1 MITRDI
7 QLAVD
12 CLDKNDVVGMPT
24 ETVYGLAGNAFSE
37 QAVRRIFEV
46 KKRPSCNPLIVH
58 INGTADLS
66 AVAADI
72 PEAAV
77 ILTRHFW
84 PGPLTVVLKK
94 KSCIPDLVTAGKATV
109 AVRAPDH
116 PVAQELLRRTSYP
129 LAAPSANPFG
139 TISPTTAEHV
149 DRYFGG
155 IIPCVLDGGSCRKGI
170 ESTIIG
176 FGDDG
181 RPVILRLG
189 SITPEEIEAV
199 IGNVTIRNKA
209 TATPDA
215 PGMLSRHYS
224 PKTPLVISDN
234 PEITLEMF
242 ADKNV
247 GLLTFSDRVPD
258 RPGLVQKVLSENG
271 DMNEAAAALYAALHE
286 LDQLSAE
293 VIITSLLPET
303 GLGRALN
310 DKLLRA
316 AEKEDSLTADP
327 FQ

>member
-12 CLDKNDVVGMPT
+12 SLDRNDVVGMPT

-46 KKRPSCNPLIVH
+46 KQRPAYNPLIVH
-58 INGTADLS
+58 INGVADLNV
-66 AVAADI
+66 VASDI
-72 PEAAV
+72 PEEAV
-77 ILTRHFW
+77 ILARHFW

-139 TISPTTAEHV
+139 TISPTSAAHV
-149 DRYFGG
+149 ERYFGDT
-155 IIPCVLDGGSCRKGI
+155 IPCVLDGGTCRRGI
-170 ESTIIG
+170 ESTIVG

-189 SITPEEIEAV
+189 SITPGEIEEVA
-199 IGNVTIRNKA
+199 GHVTIRNNA
-209 TATPDA
+209 MAAPDA

-224 PKTPLVISDN
+224 PKTELIITSN
-234 PEITLEMF
+234 PEMTLEMY
-242 ADKNV
+242 AGRKV
-247 GLLTFSDRVPD
+247 GLLTFSERVPD
-258 RPGLVQKVLSENG
+258 RPGLIQVVLSDKG
-271 DMNEAAAALYAALHE
+271 DMNEAAAALYAALHD
-286 LDQLSAE
+286 LDQLSAD
-293 VIITSLLPET
+293 IIVTSLLPET
-303 GLGRALN
+303 GLGMAIN
-310 DKLLRA
+310 DKLRRA
-316 AEKEDSLTADP
+316 AEKD
-327 FQ
+327 

>member
-46 KKRPSCNPLIVH
+46 KKRPSYNPLIVH
-58 INGTADLS
+58 INGTADLN
-66 AVAADI
+66 AVATDI

-77 ILTRHFW
+77 VLTRHFW

-139 TISPTTAEHV
+139 TISPTTADHV
-149 DRYFGG
+149 DRYFGD
-155 IIPCVLDGGSCRKGI
+155 IIPCVLDGGPCRKGI
-170 ESTIIG
+170 ESTIVG
-176 FGDDG
+176 FSDDG
-181 RPVILRLG
+181 SPVILRLG

-209 TATPDA
+209 AASPDA

-234 PEITLEMF
+234 PEITLEMYTNQ
-242 ADKNV
+242 KV
-247 GLLTFSDRVPD
+247 GLLTFSERVPD
-258 RPGLVQKVLSENG
+258 RPGLVQIVLSEKG

-303 GLGRALN
+303 GLGKALN

-316 AEKEDSLTADP
+316 AEKEDSLTPDLT
-327 FQ
+327 

>member
-46 KKRPSCNPLIVH
+46 KKRPSYNPLIVH

-66 AVAADI
+66 AVATDI

-149 DRYFGG
+149 DRYFGD
-155 IIPCVLDGGSCRKGI
+155 IIPCVLDGGPCRKGI
-170 ESTIIG
+170 ESTIVG
-176 FGDDG
+176 FDDDG
-181 RPVILRLG
+181 SPVILRLG

-199 IGNVTIRNKA
+199 IGNVVIRNNA
-209 TATPDA
+209 AASPDA

-234 PEITLEMF
+234 PEMTLEMYT
-242 ADKNV
+242 DQKV
-247 GLLTFSDRVPD
+247 GLLTFSERVPD
-258 RPGLVQKVLSENG
+258 RPGLVQIVLSEKG

-303 GLGRALN
+303 GLGKALN

-316 AEKEDSLTADP
+316 AEKEDSLTP
-327 FQ
+327 EPT

>member
-12 CLDKNDVVGMPT
+12 CLDRNDVVGMPT

-37 QAVRRIFEV
+37 QAVRKIFEV
-46 KKRPSCNPLIVH
+46 KQRPAFNPLIVH
-58 INGTADLS
+58 ISSAADLDT
-66 AVAADI
+66 VATDI
-72 PEAAV
+72 PEAALV
-77 ILTRHFW
+77 LTRHFW

-109 AVRAPDH
+109 AVRVPDH
-116 PVAQELLRRTSYP
+116 PVARQLLGSISYP

-139 TISPTTAEHV
+139 TISPTTAGHV
-149 DRYFGG
+149 ERYFGD
-155 IIPCVLDGGSCRKGI
+155 IIPCVLDGGPCRKGI
-170 ESTIIG
+170 ESTIVG

-181 RPVILRLG
+181 IPVILRLG

-199 IGNVTIRNKA
+199 AGFATVRN
-209 TATPDA
+209 TADTAPDA

-224 PKTPLVISDN
+224 PKTELVISDN
-234 PEITLEMF
+234 PEKLLERY
-242 ADKNV
+242 AGKKV
-247 GLLTFSDRVPD
+247 GLLTFSERLPG
-258 RPGLVQKVLSENG
+258 RPELVQVVLSEKG

-303 GLGRALN
+303 GLGRAIN
-310 DKLLRA
+310 DKLRRA
-316 AEKEDSLTADP
+316 SERE
-327 FQ
+327 

>member
-37 QAVRRIFEV
+37 HAVRRIFEV
-46 KKRPSCNPLIVH
+46 KQRPAYNPLIVH
-58 INGTADLS
+58 ISGTADLS
-66 AVAADI
+66 TVATDI
-72 PEAAV
+72 PEEAI

-94 KSCIPDLVTAGKATV
+94 KGCIPDLVTSGKATV

-116 PVAQELLRRTSYP
+116 PVAQELLRNISYP

-149 DRYFGG
+149 ERYFGG
-155 IIPCVLDGGSCRKGI
+155 IIPCILDGGPCQKGI
-170 ESTIIG
+170 ESTIVG

-189 SITPEEIEAV
+189 SITPEEIEGV
-199 IGNVTIRNKA
+199 VGSITIRNKA
-209 TATPDA
+209 AYAPDA

-224 PKTPLVISDN
+224 PKTALVLSDN
-234 PEITLEMF
+234 PEITLESY
-242 ADKNV
+242 AGCRV
-247 GLLTFSDRVPD
+247 GLLSFSERLPD
-258 RPGLVQKVLSENG
+258 RPGLVQVILSEKR

-286 LDQLSAE
+286 LDQLSAD
-293 VIITSLLPET
+293 VIVTSLLPET
-303 GLGRALN
+303 GLGSAIN
-310 DKLLRA
+310 DKLRRA
-316 AEKEDSLTADP
+316 AEKD
-327 FQ
+327 

>member
-12 CLDKNDVVGMPT
+12 SLDRNDVVGMPT

-46 KKRPSCNPLIVH
+46 KQRPAYNPLIVH
-58 INGTADLS
+58 INGVADLNV
-66 AVAADI
+66 VASDI
-72 PEAAV
+72 PEEAV
-77 ILTRHFW
+77 ILARHFW

-139 TISPTTAEHV
+139 TISPTSAAHV
-149 DRYFGG
+149 ERYFGDT
-155 IIPCVLDGGSCRKGI
+155 IPCVLDGGTCRRGI
-170 ESTIIG
+170 ESTIVG

-189 SITPEEIEAV
+189 SITPGEIEEVA
-199 IGNVTIRNKA
+199 GHVTIRNNA
-209 TATPDA
+209 MAAPDA

-224 PKTPLVISDN
+224 PKTELIITSN
-234 PEITLEMF
+234 PEMTLDMY
-242 ADKNV
+242 AGRKV
-247 GLLTFSDRVPD
+247 GLLTFSERVPD
-258 RPGLVQKVLSENG
+258 RPGLIQVVLSDKG
-271 DMNEAAAALYAALHE
+271 DMNEAAAALYAALHD
-286 LDQLSAE
+286 LDQLSAD
-293 VIITSLLPET
+293 IIVTSLLPET
-303 GLGRALN
+303 GLGMAIN
-310 DKLLRA
+310 DKLRRA
-316 AEKEDSLTADP
+316 AEKD
-327 FQ
+327 

>member
-12 CLDKNDVVGMPT
+12 CLNRNDVVGMPT

-46 KKRPSCNPLIVH
+46 KQRPAYNPLIVH
-58 INGTADLS
+58 ISGAADLDT
-66 AVAADI
+66 VATDI

-77 ILTRHFW
+77 LLTRHFW
-84 PGPLTVVLKK
+84 PGALTVVLKK

-116 PVAQELLRRTSYP
+116 QVAQELLRRTSYP

-149 DRYFGG
+149 ERYFGD
-155 IIPCVLDGGSCRKGI
+155 IVPCVLEGGPCKKGI

-176 FGDDG
+176 FEEDG

-189 SITPEEIEAV
+189 SITPEEIEGV
-199 IGNVTIRNKA
+199 IGNISIRNKPSA
-209 TATPDA
+209 APDA

-224 PKTPLVISDN
+224 PKTELIISDN
-234 PEITLEMF
+234 PETILERY
-242 ADKNV
+242 AGRKV
-247 GLLTFSDRVPD
+247 GLLTFSARVPD
-258 RPGLVQKVLSENG
+258 RPGLTQIVLSEKG
-271 DMNEAAAALYAALHE
+271 DLNEAAAALYAALHE
-286 LDQLSAE
+286 LDQLSAA

-303 GLGRALN
+303 GLGMAIN
-310 DKLLRA
+310 DKLKRA
-316 AEKEDSLTADP
+316 AERE
-327 FQ
+327 

>member
-12 CLDKNDVVGMPT
+12 CLDRNDVVGMPT

-46 KKRPSCNPLIVH
+46 KQRPAYNPLIVH
-58 INGTADLS
+58 INGVADLNV
-66 AVAADI
+66 VASDI
-72 PEAAV
+72 PEEAV
-77 ILTRHFW
+77 ILARHFW

-139 TISPTTAEHV
+139 TISPTSAAHV
-149 DRYFGG
+149 ERYFGDT
-155 IIPCVLDGGSCRKGI
+155 IPCVLDGGTCRRGI
-170 ESTIIG
+170 ESTIVG

-189 SITPEEIEAV
+189 SITPGEIEEVA
-199 IGNVTIRNKA
+199 GHVTIRNNA
-209 TATPDA
+209 MAAPDA

-224 PKTPLVISDN
+224 PKTELVISSN
-234 PEITLEMF
+234 PEMTLEMY
-242 ADKNV
+242 AGRKV
-247 GLLTFSDRVPD
+247 GLLTFSERVPD
-258 RPGLVQKVLSENG
+258 RPGLIQVVLSDKG
-271 DMNEAAAALYAALHE
+271 DMNEAAAALYAALHD
-286 LDQLSAE
+286 LDQLSAD
-293 VIITSLLPET
+293 IIVTSLLPET
-303 GLGRALN
+303 GLGMAIN
-310 DKLLRA
+310 DKLRRA
-316 AEKEDSLTADP
+316 AEKD
-327 FQ
+327 

>member
-12 CLDKNDVVGMPT
+12 SLDRNDVVGMPT

-46 KKRPSCNPLIVH
+46 KQRPAYNPLIVH
-58 INGTADLS
+58 INGVADLNV
-66 AVAADI
+66 VASDI
-72 PEAAV
+72 PEEAV
-77 ILTRHFW
+77 ILARHFW

-139 TISPTTAEHV
+139 TISPTSAAHV
-149 DRYFGG
+149 ERYFGDT
-155 IIPCVLDGGSCRKGI
+155 IPCVLDGGTCRRGI
-170 ESTIIG
+170 ESTIVG

-189 SITPEEIEAV
+189 SITPGEIEEVAGHV
-199 IGNVTIRNKA
+199 IIRNNA
-209 TATPDA
+209 MAAPDA

-224 PKTPLVISDN
+224 PKTELIITSN
-234 PEITLEMF
+234 PEMTLDMY
-242 ADKNV
+242 AGRKV
-247 GLLTFSDRVPD
+247 GLLTFSERVPD
-258 RPGLVQKVLSENG
+258 RPGLIQVVLSDKG
-271 DMNEAAAALYAALHE
+271 DMNEAAAALYAALHD
-286 LDQLSAE
+286 LDQLSAD
-293 VIITSLLPET
+293 IIVTSLLPET
-303 GLGRALN
+303 GLGMAIN
-310 DKLLRA
+310 DKLRRA
-316 AEKEDSLTADP
+316 AEKD
-327 FQ
+327 

>member
-12 CLDKNDVVGMPT
+12 SLDRNDVVGMPT

-46 KKRPSCNPLIVH
+46 KQRPAYNPLIVH
-58 INGTADLS
+58 INGVADLNV
-66 AVAADI
+66 VASDI
-72 PEAAV
+72 PEEAV
-77 ILTRHFW
+77 IMARHFW

-139 TISPTTAEHV
+139 TISPTSAAHV
-149 DRYFGG
+149 ERYFGDT
-155 IIPCVLDGGSCRKGI
+155 IPCVLDGGTCRRGI
-170 ESTIIG
+170 ESTIVG

-189 SITPEEIEAV
+189 SITPGEIEEVA
-199 IGNVTIRNKA
+199 GHVTIRNNA
-209 TATPDA
+209 MAAPDA

-224 PKTPLVISDN
+224 PKTELIITSN
-234 PEITLEMF
+234 PEMTLDMY
-242 ADKNV
+242 AGRKV
-247 GLLTFSDRVPD
+247 GLLTFSERVPD
-258 RPGLVQKVLSENG
+258 RPGLIQVVLSDKG
-271 DMNEAAAALYAALHE
+271 DMNEAAAALYAALHD
-286 LDQLSAE
+286 LDQLSAD
-293 VIITSLLPET
+293 IIVTSLLPET
-303 GLGRALN
+303 GLGMAIN
-310 DKLLRA
+310 DKLRRA
-316 AEKEDSLTADP
+316 AEKD
-327 FQ
+327 